1 LTTKS
6 YYFNHVDSKQ
16 NLSTNFNS
24 KKLIDIHSKTNS
36 LLLYIITETYDKKIN
51 MIELDLKEIL
61 ANVDKKII
69 EFMTSSLQIKFSNFN

>member
-1 LTTKS
+1 
-6 YYFNHVDSKQ
+6 
-16 NLSTNFNS
+16 LSTNFNS